1 MTKNCQ
7 KTGKRTLLRGVAF
20 VSALVLLTALP
31 AGFSQMRVRAA
42 DTDAL
47 EDQLNDLRNQSQ
59 QLQQEINSLSGDL
72 DAAQERL
79 NLQKRQADNARELYQ
94 KLSQQMEQL
103 NAQIGEKEEEIA
115 AKEQEIADREADIA
129 DRKELLKKRLQAIS
143 KSGNLTAFQMLF
155 NTESYADYLIKSKMM
170 ERSSE
175 QDKALMEEL
184 EGEIAGFQKARE
196 ELEADRESLHG
207 D

>member
-31 AGFSQMRVRAA
+31 TGFSQMRVRAA

-94 KLSQQMEQL
+94 
-103 NAQIGEKEEEIA
+103 
-115 AKEQEIADREADIA
+115 
-129 DRKELLKKRLQAIS
+129 
-143 KSGNLTAFQMLF
+143 
-155 NTESYADYLIKSKMM
+155 
-170 ERSSE
+170 
-175 QDKALMEEL
+175 
-184 EGEIAGFQKARE
+184 
-196 ELEADRESLHG
+196 
-207 D
+207 